1 MALRDALNTA
11 ESVLLYYLG
20 ADVAFRHMHLH
31 LARVYRGS
39 GQPEQAA
46 AEIRL
51 AKAAQQR
58 VLSTLRSLRE
68 YRAAG
73 DRRTA

>member
-20 ADVAFRHMHLH
+20 AARAYRDLH
-31 LARVYRGS
+31 L
-39 GQPEQAA
+39 QAA
-46 AEIRL
+46 RDYAVRGQRADAAIEIAL
-51 AKAAQQR
+51 ARAAQR
-58 VLSTLRSLRE
+58 RAISALRSLRE